1 MTTADEVNNLRKD
14 NEHLM
19 AEIGREGISLDII
32 SMLKMRLDY
41 VTDFLV
47 GDDEQRQI
55 DFAMGWEQTLN
66 EALVEA
72 AGQIAKAKLTV
83 PMPGQLTLVQP

>member
-19 AEIGREGISLDII
+19 AEIGREGVSLDII

-41 VTDFLV
+41 VTDFLI
-47 GDDEQRQI
+47 GDDEDRQI
-55 DFAMGWEQTLN
+55 EFAMGWERTLN

-72 AGQIAKAKLTV
+72 AGQIAKAKLTA
-83 PMPGQLTLVQP
+83 PMPGQLSLVQP